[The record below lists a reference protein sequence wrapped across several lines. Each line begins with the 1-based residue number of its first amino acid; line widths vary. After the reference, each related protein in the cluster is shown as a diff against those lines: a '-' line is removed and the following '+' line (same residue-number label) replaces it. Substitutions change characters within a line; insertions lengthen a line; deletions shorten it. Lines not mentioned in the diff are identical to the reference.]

1 MHSRSRSFPGGARRP
16 SSHSPARWPLLA
28 IVAAISVA
36 LAAPLALAAEGGMY
50 DGPQVDEDPTAVRQI
65 PGQPLSL
72 DEAIALGLRN
82 NLNVEISRYAPY
94 IAELDE
100 AASWGAYDPVFT
112 GNLTFVDD
120 QLPTGG
126 LVSPVNDDTR
136 LTGDA
141 GLDMLVPYLG
151 AKASFTFESN
161 EANTTTNA
169 FQIYSPQFNSG
180 FDIGVEVPL
189 MRGLIWNEAWTQVRT
204 LKFASEQSHDDFETA
219 VMDVVQGIINTYWNL
234 VATAEQLRVA
244 EKALETNYA
253 LLEQTQTQYDVGV
266 VSKVEVVEAEAG
278 VASSEFNRIVA
289 RNSYQNAQDQLIAA
303 LLGRRLTAATALTF
317 SPTDNPGYETIEYV
331 DVEAAV
337 ATAFT
342 KRPEIR
348 SAEHGIDQAEVQ
360 QRFARNQRLP
370 DISFIGGYNTQGITG
385 SENLNRLDF
394 AGGPPVG
401 SIPPSTYGD
410 SFDQWGGSRQWIA
423 GGRVSIPLP
432 NTTARKNYNRSEF
445 ELRRAESRR
454 TQLKQGIIVD
464 IRSAARGL
472 IASAEG
478 VEAAERRRLAAA
490 EQLRAERIRLEHG
503 ESTPFDVLLRQND
516 LVDAESQKVTA
527 LQAFRESQARLDRQ
541 MGTILDVHNVQIEQV
556 RSLD

>member
-126 LVSPVNDDTR
+126 LVAPVNDDTR
-136 LTGDA
+136 LMGDA

-189 MRGLIWNEAWTQVRT
+189 MRGLLLFGYAGAPGSSQRSPLSRSCRVRCSM
-204 LKFASEQSHDDFETA
+204 A
-219 VMDVVQGIINTYWNL
+219 
-234 VATAEQLRVA
+234 
-244 EKALETNYA
+244 
-253 LLEQTQTQYDVGV
+253 
-266 VSKVEVVEAEAG
+266 
-278 VASSEFNRIVA
+278 ASS
-289 RNSYQNAQDQLIAA
+289 
-303 LLGRRLTAATALTF
+303 
-317 SPTDNPGYETIEYV
+317 
-331 DVEAAV
+331 
-337 ATAFT
+337 
-342 KRPEIR
+342 
-348 SAEHGIDQAEVQ
+348 
-360 QRFARNQRLP
+360 
-370 DISFIGGYNTQGITG
+370 
-385 SENLNRLDF
+385 
-394 AGGPPVG
+394 
-401 SIPPSTYGD
+401 
-410 SFDQWGGSRQWIA
+410 
-423 GGRVSIPLP
+423 
-432 NTTARKNYNRSEF
+432 
-445 ELRRAESRR
+445 
-454 TQLKQGIIVD
+454 
-464 IRSAARGL
+464 
-472 IASAEG
+472 
-478 VEAAERRRLAAA
+478 
-490 EQLRAERIRLEHG
+490 
-503 ESTPFDVLLRQND
+503 
-516 LVDAESQKVTA
+516 
-527 LQAFRESQARLDRQ
+527 
-541 MGTILDVHNVQIEQV
+541 
-556 RSLD
+556 